1 MNGKAQVIKV
11 RRKTRITFGDRVFG
25 VVNGSLLVLL
35 LLLILLP
42 LVHMLA
48 VSVSDSNMVLR
59 GEISFI
65 PHGINFKCYEALLGG
80 SEIPHA
86 YYNTIRYTVFGVLIN
101 VAMTALCAYP
111 LSRPNFFG
119 RKFWNF
125 FVVFTMLFNV
135 GIVANFMVVFQLGI
149 KNTIWAILLPSAIN
163 VYYMVIMR
171 TFFQNIPEE
180 IYQSAYVDGANDL
193 RIFAQIILPISSPV
207 IATMFL
213 FYAVAHWNAY
223 MPALLYLD
231 HKDLYPVQLI
241 LRNIVISGTVSD
253 NATTDT
259 AFMTQGIK
267 YAAIFVTIAPI
278 LCVYPFVQKYFTKGI
293 MVGSLKG

>member
-1 MNGKAQVIKV
+1 MDGVLKHKGSSKV
-11 RRKTRITFGDRVFG
+11 RLSLGDRIFG
-25 VVNGSLLVLL
+25 LVNGFFLVVL

-48 VSVSDSNMVLR
+48 VSVSDANLVLR
-59 GEISFI
+59 GEITFI
-65 PHGINFKCYEALLGG
+65 PSGINFKCYEALLGG
-80 SEIPHA
+80 SEIPRA
-86 YYNTIRYTVFGVLIN
+86 YYNTIRYTFFGVLID

-111 LSRPNFFG
+111 LSRPNFYG
-119 RKFWNF
+119 RKFFNF

-135 GIVANFMVVFQLGI
+135 GIVANFMIVFQLGI
-149 KNTIWAILLPSAIN
+149 KNTVWAILLPTAIN

-180 IYQSAYVDGANDL
+180 IYQSAYVDGASDL

-213 FYAVAHWNAY
+213 FYAVSHWNAY

-231 HKDLYPVQLI
+231 HKELYPVQLI

>member
-1 MNGKAQVIKV
+1 MDGVMKHTRSSKV
-11 RRKTRITFGDRVFG
+11 RLSLGDRIFG
-25 VVNGSLLVLL
+25 LVNGFFLVVL

-48 VSVSDSNMVLR
+48 VSVSDANLVLR
-59 GEISFI
+59 GEITFI
-65 PHGINFKCYEALLGG
+65 PSGINFKCYEALLGG
-80 SEIPHA
+80 SEIPRA
-86 YYNTIRYTVFGVLIN
+86 YYNTIRYTFFGVLID

-111 LSRPNFFG
+111 LSRPNFYG
-119 RKFWNF
+119 RKFFNF

-135 GIVANFMVVFQLGI
+135 GIVANFMIVFQLGL
-149 KNTIWAILLPSAIN
+149 KNTIWAILLPTAIN

-180 IYQSAYVDGANDL
+180 LYQSAYVDGASDL
-193 RIFAQIILPISSPV
+193 RIFGQIILPISSPV

-213 FYAVAHWNAY
+213 FYAVSHWNAY

-231 HKDLYPVQLI
+231 HKELYPVQLI

>member
-1 MNGKAQVIKV
+1 MDGVLKQKRSSKV
-11 RRKTRITFGDRVFG
+11 RLSVGDRVFG
-25 VVNGSLLVLL
+25 LVNGFFLVVL

-48 VSVSDSNMVLR
+48 VSVSDANLVLR
-59 GEISFI
+59 GEITFI
-65 PHGINFKCYEALLGG
+65 PSGINFKCYEALLGG
-80 SEIPHA
+80 SEIPRA
-86 YYNTIRYTVFGVLIN
+86 YYNTIRYTFFGVLID

-111 LSRPNFFG
+111 LSRPNFYG
-119 RKFWNF
+119 RKFFNF

-135 GIVANFMVVFQLGI
+135 GIVANFMIVFQLGL
-149 KNTIWAILLPSAIN
+149 KNTIWAILLPTAIN

-180 IYQSAYVDGANDL
+180 IYQSAYVDGASDL
-193 RIFAQIILPISSPV
+193 RIFGQIILPISSPV

-213 FYAVAHWNAY
+213 FYAVSHWNAY

>member
-1 MNGKAQVIKV
+1 MDGVMKHTRSSKV
-11 RRKTRITFGDRVFG
+11 RLSLGDRVFG
-25 VVNGSLLVLL
+25 LVNGFFLVVL

-48 VSVSDSNMVLR
+48 VSVSDANLVLR
-59 GEISFI
+59 GEITFI
-65 PHGINFKCYEALLGG
+65 PSGINFKCYEALLGG
-80 SEIPHA
+80 SEIPRA
-86 YYNTIRYTVFGVLIN
+86 YYNTIRYTFFGVLID

-111 LSRPNFFG
+111 LSRPNFYG
-119 RKFWNF
+119 RKFFNF

-149 KNTIWAILLPSAIN
+149 KNTIWAILLPTAIN

-180 IYQSAYVDGANDL
+180 IYQSAYVDGASDL
-193 RIFAQIILPISSPV
+193 RIFGQIILPISSPV

-213 FYAVAHWNAY
+213 FYAVSHWNAY

-231 HKDLYPVQLI
+231 HKELYPVQLI

>member
-1 MNGKAQVIKV
+1 MDGVMKHTRSSKV
-11 RRKTRITFGDRVFG
+11 RLSLGDRVFG
-25 VVNGSLLVLL
+25 LVNGFFLVVL

-48 VSVSDSNMVLR
+48 VSVSDANLVLR
-59 GEISFI
+59 GEITFI
-65 PHGINFKCYEALLGG
+65 PSGINFKCYEALLGG
-80 SEIPHA
+80 SEIPRA
-86 YYNTIRYTVFGVLIN
+86 YYNTIRYTFFGVLID

-111 LSRPNFFG
+111 LSRPNFYG
-119 RKFWNF
+119 RKFFNF

-135 GIVANFMVVFQLGI
+135 GIVANFMIVFQLGI
-149 KNTIWAILLPSAIN
+149 KNTVWAILLPTAIN

-180 IYQSAYVDGANDL
+180 IYQSAYVDGASDL
-193 RIFAQIILPISSPV
+193 RILGQIILPISPPA
-207 IATMFL
+207 IATTLL
-213 FYAVAHWNAY
+213 FYAVSHWNAY

-231 HKDLYPVQLI
+231 HKELYPVQLI

>member
-1 MNGKAQVIKV
+1 MDGVMKHTRSSKV
-11 RRKTRITFGDRVFG
+11 RLSLGDRVFG
-25 VVNGSLLVLL
+25 LVNGFFLVVL

-48 VSVSDSNMVLR
+48 VSVSDANLVLR
-59 GEISFI
+59 GEITFI
-65 PHGINFKCYEALLGG
+65 PSGINFKCYEALLGG
-80 SEIPHA
+80 SEIPRA
-86 YYNTIRYTVFGVLIN
+86 YYNTIRYTFFGVLID

-111 LSRPNFFG
+111 LSRPNFYG
-119 RKFWNF
+119 RKFFNF

-135 GIVANFMVVFQLGI
+135 GIVANFMIVFQLGI
-149 KNTIWAILLPSAIN
+149 KNTVWAILLPTAIN

-180 IYQSAYVDGANDL
+180 IYQSAYVDGASDL

-213 FYAVAHWNAY
+213 FYAVSHWNAY

-231 HKDLYPVQLI
+231 HKELYPVQLI

>member
-1 MNGKAQVIKV
+1 M
-11 RRKTRITFGDRVFG
+11 RLSTGDRIFG
-25 VVNGSLLVLL
+25 LVNGFFLVVL

-48 VSVSDSNMVLR
+48 VSVSDANLVLR
-59 GEISFI
+59 GEITFI
-65 PHGINFKCYEALLGG
+65 PSGINFKCYEALLGG
-80 SEIPHA
+80 SEIPRA
-86 YYNTIRYTVFGVLIN
+86 YYNTIRYTFFGVLID

-111 LSRPNFFG
+111 LSRPNFYG
-119 RKFWNF
+119 RKFFNF

-135 GIVANFMVVFQLGI
+135 GIVANFMIVFQLGL
-149 KNTIWAILLPSAIN
+149 KNTIWAILLPTAIN

-180 IYQSAYVDGANDL
+180 IYQSAYVDGASDL
-193 RIFAQIILPISSPV
+193 RIFGQIILPISSPV

-213 FYAVAHWNAY
+213 FYAVSHWNAY

-231 HKDLYPVQLI
+231 HKELYPVQLI

>member
-1 MNGKAQVIKV
+1 
-11 RRKTRITFGDRVFG
+11 
-25 VVNGSLLVLL
+25 
-35 LLLILLP
+35 
-42 LVHMLA
+42 
-48 VSVSDSNMVLR
+48 
-59 GEISFI
+59 
-65 PHGINFKCYEALLGG
+65 
-80 SEIPHA
+80 
-86 YYNTIRYTVFGVLIN
+86 
-101 VAMTALCAYP
+101 
-111 LSRPNFFG
+111 
-119 RKFWNF
+119 
-125 FVVFTMLFNV
+125 
-135 GIVANFMVVFQLGI
+135 
-149 KNTIWAILLPSAIN
+149 
-163 VYYMVIMR
+163 MVIMR

-180 IYQSAYVDGANDL
+180 IYQSAYVDGASDL
-193 RIFAQIILPISSPV
+193 RIFGQIILPISSPV

-213 FYAVAHWNAY
+213 FYAVSHWNAY

-231 HKDLYPVQLI
+231 HKELYPVQLI

>member
-1 MNGKAQVIKV
+1 MDGVMKHTRSSKV
-11 RRKTRITFGDRVFG
+11 RLSLGDRIFG
-25 VVNGSLLVLL
+25 LVNGFFLVVL

-48 VSVSDSNMVLR
+48 VSVSDANLVLR
-59 GEISFI
+59 GEITFI
-65 PHGINFKCYEALLGG
+65 PSGINFKCYEALLGG
-80 SEIPHA
+80 SEIPRA
-86 YYNTIRYTVFGVLIN
+86 YYNTIRYTFFGVLID

-111 LSRPNFFG
+111 LSRPNFYG
-119 RKFWNF
+119 RKFFNF

-135 GIVANFMVVFQLGI
+135 GIVANFMIVFQLGL
-149 KNTIWAILLPSAIN
+149 KNTIWAILLPTAIN

-180 IYQSAYVDGANDL
+180 IYQSAYVDGASDL
-193 RIFAQIILPISSPV
+193 RIFGQIILPISSPV

-213 FYAVAHWNAY
+213 FYAVSHWNAY

>member
-1 MNGKAQVIKV
+1 MSTVAKKKKRSV
-11 RRKTRITFGDRVFG
+11 RLSAGDRIFGGVNAFLLFVF
-25 VVNGSLLVLL
+25 

-42 LVHMLA
+42 LVHMLV
-48 VSVSDSNMVLR
+48 VSVSDPAKVLL
-59 GEISFI
+59 GQISFI
-65 PHGINFKCYEALLGG
+65 PHGFNLKCYQALLHG

-86 YYNTIRYTVFGVLIN
+86 YLNTILYTVVGVLID
-101 VAMTALCAYP
+101 VGMTALCAYP
-111 LSRPNFFG
+111 LSRPGFYG
-119 RKFWNF
+119 RKIFNF
-125 FVVFTMLFNV
+125 LVVFTMLFNV
-135 GIVANFMVVFQLGI
+135 GIVANFMVVYQLHL
-149 KNTIWAILLPSAIN
+149 KNTIWAIVLPSAIN

-193 RIFAQIILPISSPV
+193 RIFLQIVLPISSPV

-213 FYAVAHWNAY
+213 FYAVSHWNSY

-231 HKDLYPVQLI
+231 RKELFPVQLI

-253 NATTDT
+253 NAATDT

-267 YAAIFVTIAPI
+267 YAAIFITIAPI

>member
-1 MNGKAQVIKV
+1 MDGVLKHKGSSKV
-11 RRKTRITFGDRVFG
+11 RLSTGDRIFG
-25 VVNGSLLVLL
+25 LVNGFFLVVL

-48 VSVSDSNMVLR
+48 VSVSDANLVLR
-59 GEISFI
+59 GEITFI
-65 PHGINFKCYEALLGG
+65 PSGINFKCYEALLGG
-80 SEIPHA
+80 SEIPRA
-86 YYNTIRYTVFGVLIN
+86 YYNTIRYTFFGVLID

-111 LSRPNFFG
+111 LSRPNFYG
-119 RKFWNF
+119 RKFFNF

-135 GIVANFMVVFQLGI
+135 GIVANFMIVFQLGL
-149 KNTIWAILLPSAIN
+149 KNTIWAILLPTAIN

-180 IYQSAYVDGANDL
+180 LYQSAYVDGASDL
-193 RIFAQIILPISSPV
+193 RIFGQIILPISSPV

-213 FYAVAHWNAY
+213 FYAVSHWNAY

-231 HKDLYPVQLI
+231 HKELYPVQLI

>member
-1 MNGKAQVIKV
+1 MDGVMKHTRSSKV
-11 RRKTRITFGDRVFG
+11 RLSLGDRVFG
-25 VVNGSLLVLL
+25 LVNGFFLVVL

-48 VSVSDSNMVLR
+48 VSVSDANLVLR
-59 GEISFI
+59 GEITFI
-65 PHGINFKCYEALLGG
+65 PSGINFKCYEALLGG
-80 SEIPHA
+80 SEIPRA
-86 YYNTIRYTVFGVLIN
+86 YYNTIRYTFFGVLID

-111 LSRPNFFG
+111 LSRPNFYG
-119 RKFWNF
+119 RKFFNF

-135 GIVANFMVVFQLGI
+135 GIVANFMIVFQLGI
-149 KNTIWAILLPSAIN
+149 KNTVWAILLPTAIN

-180 IYQSAYVDGANDL
+180 LYQSAYVDGASDL

-213 FYAVAHWNAY
+213 FYAVSHWNAY

-231 HKDLYPVQLI
+231 HKELYPVQLI

>member
-1 MNGKAQVIKV
+1 MDGVMKHTRSSKV
-11 RRKTRITFGDRVFG
+11 RLSLGDRVFG
-25 VVNGSLLVLL
+25 LVNGFFLVVL

-48 VSVSDSNMVLR
+48 VSVSDANLVLR
-59 GEISFI
+59 GEITFI
-65 PHGINFKCYEALLGG
+65 PSGINFKCYEALLGG
-80 SEIPHA
+80 SEIPRA
-86 YYNTIRYTVFGVLIN
+86 YYNTIRYTFFGVLID

-111 LSRPNFFG
+111 LSRPNFYG
-119 RKFWNF
+119 RKFFNF

-135 GIVANFMVVFQLGI
+135 GIVANFMIVFQLGL
-149 KNTIWAILLPSAIN
+149 KNTIWAILLPTAIN

-180 IYQSAYVDGANDL
+180 IYQSAYVDGASDL
-193 RIFAQIILPISSPV
+193 RIFGQIILPISSPV

-213 FYAVAHWNAY
+213 FYAVSHWNAY

-231 HKDLYPVQLI
+231 HKELYPVQLI

>member
-1 MNGKAQVIKV
+1 MKHTRSSKV
-11 RRKTRITFGDRVFG
+11 RLSTGDRVFG
-25 VVNGSLLVLL
+25 LVNGFFLVVL

-48 VSVSDSNMVLR
+48 VSVSDANLVLR
-59 GEISFI
+59 GEITFI
-65 PHGINFKCYEALLGG
+65 PSGINFKCYEALLGG
-80 SEIPHA
+80 SEIPRA
-86 YYNTIRYTVFGVLIN
+86 YYNTIRYTFFGVLID

-111 LSRPNFFG
+111 LSRPNFYG
-119 RKFWNF
+119 RKFFNF

-135 GIVANFMVVFQLGI
+135 GIVANFMIVFQLGI
-149 KNTIWAILLPSAIN
+149 KNTVWAILLPTAIN

-180 IYQSAYVDGANDL
+180 LYQSAYVDGASDL

-213 FYAVAHWNAY
+213 FYAVSHWNAY

-231 HKDLYPVQLI
+231 HKELYPVQLI

>member
-1 MNGKAQVIKV
+1 MDGVMKQTRSHKV
-11 RRKTRITFGDRVFG
+11 RLSLGDRVFG
-25 VVNGSLLVLL
+25 TVNGFFLMVL

-48 VSVSDSNMVLR
+48 VSVSDANLVLR
-59 GEISFI
+59 GEITFI
-65 PHGINFKCYEALLGG
+65 PSGINFKCYEALLGG
-80 SEIPHA
+80 SEIPRA
-86 YYNTIRYTVFGVLIN
+86 YYNTIRYTFFGVLID

-111 LSRPNFFG
+111 LSRPNFYG
-119 RKFWNF
+119 RKFFNF

-135 GIVANFMVVFQLGI
+135 GIVANFMIVFQLGI
-149 KNTIWAILLPSAIN
+149 KNTVWAILLPTAIN

-180 IYQSAYVDGANDL
+180 IYQSAYVDGASDL

-213 FYAVAHWNAY
+213 FYAVSHWNAY

-231 HKDLYPVQLI
+231 HKELYPVQLI

>member
-1 MNGKAQVIKV
+1 MDGVMKHTRSSKV
-11 RRKTRITFGDRVFG
+11 RLSLGDRVFG
-25 VVNGSLLVLL
+25 LVNGFFLVVL

-48 VSVSDSNMVLR
+48 VSVSDANLVLR
-59 GEISFI
+59 GEITFI
-65 PHGINFKCYEALLGG
+65 PSGINFKCYEALLGG
-80 SEIPHA
+80 SEIPRA
-86 YYNTIRYTVFGVLIN
+86 YYNTIRYTFFGVLID

-111 LSRPNFFG
+111 LSRPNFYG
-119 RKFWNF
+119 RKFFNF

-135 GIVANFMVVFQLGI
+135 GIVANFMIVFQLGI
-149 KNTIWAILLPSAIN
+149 KNTIWAILLPTAIN

-180 IYQSAYVDGANDL
+180 IYQSAYVDGASDL

-213 FYAVAHWNAY
+213 FYAVSHWNAY

-231 HKDLYPVQLI
+231 HKELYPVQLI

>member
-1 MNGKAQVIKV
+1 MDGVLKHKGSSKV
-11 RRKTRITFGDRVFG
+11 RLSLGDRIFG
-25 VVNGSLLVLL
+25 LVNGFFLVVL

-48 VSVSDSNMVLR
+48 VSVSDANLVLR
-59 GEISFI
+59 GEITFI
-65 PHGINFKCYEALLGG
+65 PSGINFKCYEALLGG
-80 SEIPHA
+80 SEIPRA
-86 YYNTIRYTVFGVLIN
+86 YYNTIRYTFFGVLID

-111 LSRPNFFG
+111 LSRPNFYG
-119 RKFWNF
+119 RKFFNF

-135 GIVANFMVVFQLGI
+135 GIVANFMIVFQLGI
-149 KNTIWAILLPSAIN
+149 KNTVWAILLPTAIN

-180 IYQSAYVDGANDL
+180 IYQSAYVDGASDL
-193 RIFAQIILPISSPV
+193 RIFGQIILPISSPV

-213 FYAVAHWNAY
+213 FYAVSHWNAY

-231 HKDLYPVQLI
+231 HKELYPVQLI